1 MNGDGKADYVYVESG
16 AIYVWINQGP
26 SGSGGSYIWKSLGK
40 VNVNDVGAT
49 PENVQ
54 MVDIDG
60 KPTDSSVLQAGD
72 ESYLLTLS

>member
-1 MNGDGKADYVYVESG
+1 VNGDGKADYVYVESG

-54 MVDIDG
+54 MVDIDS
-60 KPTDSSVLQAGD
+60 KPTNSSILQARD
-72 ESYLLTLS
+72 ETYLLTLS